1 MTTPTLTLVFTP
13 RELAV
18 LRGRLDYLFGD
29 LEAQWT
35 TATIPADEDT
45 AFRSWHDAGVRKQ
58 KRSSSRRTHAR
69 RTAKGSHAKPR

>member
-45 AFRSWHDAGVRKQ
+45 AFRSWHDVGSALTMLDRAA
-58 KRSSSRRTHAR
+58 KRSALST
-69 RTAKGSHAKPR
+69 